1 MVYIFRFGSADQSF
15 VGSFVVFV
23 KRVKKDRRFHV
34 NKEKTSSSLMKSLF
48 TPAGNVANNKIT
60 MFRYDSL
67 VEKSSGIFGEIINV
81 GLSL

>member
-1 MVYIFRFGSADQSF
+1 

-23 KRVKKDRRFHV
+23 KRVKKGRRFHV

-60 MFRYDSL
+60 MSRYDSL
-67 VEKSSGIFGEIINV
+67 VYFW
-81 GLSL
+81 